1 MCVCGGGGVCVCA
14 SLFKIEIFT
23 ISVIMFKGF
32 CFPFPVVIGGSK
44 QII

>member
-1 MCVCGGGGVCVCA
+1 MCVCA
-14 SLFKIEIFT
+14 SLLKIEIFT
-23 ISVIMFKGF
+23 LSVIMFKVF